1 MPAFVPLA
9 LAGIQLASSIGSA
22 ISGSRNAKRAEQA
35 QQAALDFEK
44 QRWAAGQP
52 FRDRGTALLNREV
65 DPDAMTAMFAD
76 EGNPY
81 AAGHTYRSPFMAMPR
96 ASQVGQPAPRTAQPR
111 ATPGGYRE
119 GGEVMAPTM
128 APTVDEGMASGM
140 GDERAQMAAFAQMM
154 APQQTSRF
162 RERLAARRGRG
173 MP

>member
-1 MPAFVPLA
+1 MPAVLPLV
-9 LAGIQLASSIGSA
+9 LAGASLAGAAGSA
-22 ISGSRNAKRAEQA
+22 IMGSRNAARAERA
-35 QQAALDFEK
+35 QNAQLDFEK

-52 FRDRGTALLNREV
+52 FRDRGTAMLNREV
-65 DPDAMTAMFAD
+65 DPAAITAMFAD

-81 AAGHTYRSPFMAMPR
+81 AAGNTYRSPFMAMPR
-96 ASQVGQPAPRTAQPR
+96 ASQMGQPAPRTAQPR

-119 GGEVMAPTM
+119 GGEAVAPTM
-128 APTVDEGMASGM
+128 APTVDESMASGM

-162 RERLAARRGRG
+162 RERMAARRGRG